1 MSLIDYVEYGS
12 RKGYKLKFILCCKMK
27 NGVKWMVGYINLIKF
42 VVCINV
48 IKLDFKNVIVIDF
61 IDWRIWY

>member
-1 MSLIDYVEYGS
+1 MSLIDYVENGS
-12 RKGYKLKFILCCKMK
+12 RKGYELKFILCCKMK

-61 IDWRIWY
+61 IKWRIW